1 MNERTSNGRFAA
13 GNAGGPGRPKRATE
27 AEYLAVLSDVV
38 SVDRWRIICQGAAR
52 AAEAGDRHAR
62 EWLSKY
68 LVGDAKS
75 ADVEAAGTPSP
86 ELLQAIAAD
95 PEYQEF
101 ARQRAM
107 QRYGVPLSFE
117 RIETVE

>member
-1 MNERTSNGRFAA
+1 M
-13 GNAGGPGRPKRATE
+13 
-27 AEYLAVLSDVV
+27 
-38 SVDRWRIICQGAAR
+38 SVERWRAVCERAAA
-52 AAEAGDRHAR
+52 AAEAGDYRAR